1 MCNEIVYAASHIL
14 KNHYHEL
21 FLAYADQLAT
31 SFRDEVVVSLPP
43 PVTSLPE
50 WSSRAE
56 TLAHAYM
63 EEGRAALW
71 IAAREVVRDLDY
83 EPDPRGIATGDSV
96 RLGLYNKGGLVG
108 LASATK
114 THSSICKLLN
124 LLVVAI
130 RSEHRWTSLSINRNC
145 RTDVH
150 KDQGNADEEHLPS
163 MLIGLSHYA
172 DGFLWVQHP
181 NGTVYVENATE
192 GMLRGAV
199 YPTSAAALLFH
210 GQRFYHAT
218 MPWSQGDRIIVLA
231 YAARQHK
238 CALARYG
245 PKLAEL
251 GFILPGA

>member
-1 MCNEIVYAASHIL
+1 
-14 KNHYHEL
+14 
-21 FLAYADQLAT
+21 
-31 SFRDEVVVSLPP
+31 VSLPP
-43 PVTSLPE
+43 PVASLPE

-163 MLIGLSHYA
+163 MLIGLCTMQTASCGCSTRMA
-172 DGFLWVQHP
+172 QFTLRMLLRECSEVQYIP
-181 NGTVYVENATE
+181 QV
-192 GMLRGAV
+192 LRHSCFTG
-199 YPTSAAALLFH
+199 SASTTLPCP
-210 GQRFYHAT
+210 GR
-218 MPWSQGDRIIVLA
+218 RVIVS
-231 YAARQHK
+231 
-238 CALARYG
+238 
-245 PKLAEL
+245 
-251 GFILPGA
+251 